1 VGAAAGTI
9 QVNGEARALDVRDV
23 AELVERLGLGGDRG
37 GIAVAVNGE
46 LVRRRAWGERAL
58 RPGDEVE
65 IVGAVQGG

>member
-37 GIAVAVNGE
+37 IAVAVNGE